1 MAYKDATWI
10 DGSNFSKLVQCF
22 VSPNL
27 LPFSAGNTLLDNG
40 LVLGYLPK
48 KTFILNAWLV
58 ETVTGGRVF
67 NLPVELKINGS
78 SVAVS
83 RYYAEGATV
92 EVKRTNADSTLTKP
106 YVYIIEYMNLGEDT
120 GLSYQTKVPAIASD
134 GSIARR

>member
-22 VSPNL
+22 VSPNI
-27 LPFSAGNTLLDNG
+27 LPFDVGNTLIDNG

-48 KTFILNAWLV
+48 KTFILNAWLL
-58 ETVTGGRVF
+58 ETVTGGQVF
-67 NLPVELKINGS
+67 NLPVELKINGRA
-78 SVAVS
+78 VAIS

-92 EVKRTNADSTLTKP
+92 ELKRTNESGITKP
-106 YVYIIEYMNLGEDT
+106 YVYVIEYMNLGEDT